1 MDERMRRQWAAAE
14 ATAYGCRGIQAMRQA
29 TGLSPVTIRKGQAE
43 LTARSGQSD
52 FVAPKRLRRAG
63 AGRKRQSEADPELVQ
78 SFERSSTR
86 DSGDSQLPLRWTCKS
101 TLTLAAELTAQGHP
115 VSVSTVRRL
124 LQAADYSLQ
133 GTRKQREGTAHPD
146 RNAQFE
152 YINSLVRAFQEQ
164 VQPVIS
170 VDTKQKELVG
180 DFHNGG
186 REWQPKV
193 SWRKSVP

>member
-1 MDERMRRQWAAAE
+1 MGSGGSNGLWVGRHPSR
-14 ATAYGCRGIQAMRQA
+14 ATSDRAVAGYDSQGASRTA
-29 TGLSPVTIRKGQAE
+29 
-43 LTARSGQSD
+43 ARSGQSD

-78 SFERSSTR
+78 ALEQLVVRVTR
-86 DSGDSQLPLRWTCKS
+86 EDSESPLRWTCKS
-101 TLTLAAELTAQGHP
+101 TPTLAAELTAQGHP
-115 VSVSTVRRL
+115 DSASTVRRL

-170 VDTKQKELVG
+170 VDTKKKELVG

-186 REWQPKV
+186 RMAAQGRAGGSAGP
-193 SWRKSVP
+193 